1 MCRKGLVAIAALSVS
16 MCSLAVYAA
25 TKTVDLDAQTANGAE
40 SKCDLNVL
48 STFPVQIEN
57 VVTNKAVGDAFEFT
71 WASAGPGGFRS
82 SVTPGTAG
90 GVGARWVW
98 STNQTVYAYTGT
110 SCDRDICFLKT
121 AGPDALGGT
130 CSLGCADD
138 GVLMSMSR
146 GTGGA
151 VNLVWSGGTA
161 SYTIF
166 RASSANGLTAPA
178 NALTTTTNLA
188 ASDTP
193 PAGGL
198 FFYQVRGSS
207 CITQKACSSNAQCN
221 PASEGIC
228 VSRGPFSVPGRSL
241 SSTDV
246 TVSSASL
253 TASLITFFSPPKVV
267 FRVTSTAQPGGLLDT
282 VSNNSTQP
290 LTYTSEAYPPG
301 CCPSGTGDHPVR
313 CGETCVD
320 VLNDPDNCGA
330 CGNVCGD
337 GTCCSGGE
345 CVSLCSDGRI
355 WCNGACVDPVN
366 DSDNCGACGKSAVKG
381 PAAPRRSADR
391 CASWAVRSAT
401 GYASTPRT
409 TRRTAG
415 PVGTPAAT
423 APSVTTVNASRAAR
437 ADLLR
442 QRLRVARIGPLQL
455 RRLRTRL
462 QRELPDGQRGVC
474 GAAQVCSCAPGTPL
488 PRPIPPIIQAPTD
501 ASCPTFDDHP
511 EPVAGVCPSAGE
523 PSGSI
528 EGETPVCTV
537 DPVTTTI
544 ASGDTATICHPGGV
558 LFKEIPSQVSVCGDG
573 IPGQDGACAGGVS
586 KVTTGTFMRLVPDT
600 DITVGSAY
608 LTPYRV
614 HVSSEVGTTD
624 LSGVPVGDGL
634 VQPGETVSVV
644 VDLVNAGPLPIQG
657 AIGTISAPAADL
669 TDDGIANPVGVT
681 IVTGTANYG
690 TIAGTQATTDC
701 SPVTIQPKGGST
713 PFKFTVPAAHPGDT
727 THPFFLTVTG
737 TVGES
742 PFSMTVPFSIGIAD
756 RCVFTSGSR
765 DYDGLDGFSNPMA
778 TLAPADDPVPFP
790 GRTFNPGSTLPF
802 KMRQLCGGVEL
813 KGVDVD
819 SPQIVG
825 LTEATR
831 GAIDLGLLINDDTG
845 SSDPFFRWND
855 TTKRWIFN
863 MDTSQI
869 GTGVFT
875 LTIKIAGRKDYVT
888 GFELR

>member
-313 CGETCVD
+313 C
-320 VLNDPDNCGA
+320 
-330 CGNVCGD
+330 
-337 GTCCSGGE
+337 
-345 CVSLCSDGRI
+345 
-355 WCNGACVDPVN
+355 
-366 DSDNCGACGKSAVKG
+366 
-381 PAAPRRSADR
+381 
-391 CASWAVRSAT
+391 
-401 GYASTPRT
+401 
-409 TRRTAG
+409 
-415 PVGTPAAT
+415 
-423 APSVTTVNASRAAR
+423 
-437 ADLLR
+437 
-442 QRLRVARIGPLQL
+442 RLR
-455 RRLRTRL
+455 
-462 QRELPDGQRGVC
+462 
-474 GAAQVCSCAPGTPL
+474 
-488 PRPIPPIIQAPTD
+488 
-501 ASCPTFDDHP
+501 
-511 EPVAGVCPSAGE
+511 
-523 PSGSI
+523 
-528 EGETPVCTV
+528 
-537 DPVTTTI
+537 
-544 ASGDTATICHPGGV
+544 
-558 LFKEIPSQVSVCGDG
+558 
-573 IPGQDGACAGGVS
+573 
-586 KVTTGTFMRLVPDT
+586 
-600 DITVGSAY
+600 
-608 LTPYRV
+608 
-614 HVSSEVGTTD
+614 
-624 LSGVPVGDGL
+624 
-634 VQPGETVSVV
+634 
-644 VDLVNAGPLPIQG
+644 
-657 AIGTISAPAADL
+657 
-669 TDDGIANPVGVT
+669 
-681 IVTGTANYG
+681 
-690 TIAGTQATTDC
+690 
-701 SPVTIQPKGGST
+701 
-713 PFKFTVPAAHPGDT
+713 AH
-727 THPFFLTVTG
+727 
-737 TVGES
+737 
-742 PFSMTVPFSIGIAD
+742 
-756 RCVFTSGSR
+756 VFT
-765 DYDGLDGFSNPMA
+765 
-778 TLAPADDPVPFP
+778 
-790 GRTFNPGSTLPF
+790 
-802 KMRQLCGGVEL
+802 GVR
-813 KGVDVD
+813 
-819 SPQIVG
+819 P
-825 LTEATR
+825 
-831 GAIDLGLLINDDTG
+831 
-845 SSDPFFRWND
+845 
-855 TTKRWIFN
+855 
-863 MDTSQI
+863 
-869 GTGVFT
+869 
-875 LTIKIAGRKDYVT
+875 
-888 GFELR
+888 